1 MFTTLDVLMFDTS
14 IGEAT
19 FIKNG
24 AMPSYIYRNNEL
36 IPIMP
41 DTLPIG
47 IVDELQVY
55 KKTIPLEEEDYII
68 MCSDGFDEGFD
79 DVAKRILNQYASQ
92 IPQIIGDEILREM
105 LERSLVD
112 DDATIIVLKMRKI

>member
-1 MFTTLDVLMFDTS
+1 MLTQVS
-14 IGEAT
+14 T
-19 FIKNG
+19 FF
-24 AMPSYIYRNNEL
+24 SC
-36 IPIMP
+36 
-41 DTLPIG
+41 
-47 IVDELQVY
+47 
-55 KKTIPLEEEDYII
+55 LEEEDYIL
-68 MCSDGFDEGFD
+68 MCSDGFDKGFE